1 MDDEPGGWREPRLR
15 VLRTAAA
22 VVVLGLLVWLVI
34 VEPANDTGAIGT
46 MIGALLVLLGF
57 ETLMRGPKP

>member
-1 MDDEPGGWREPRLR
+1 VADSPNGWREPRLR
-15 VLRTAAA
+15 VLRTVAAL
-22 VVVLGLLVWLVI
+22 VVLGLLVWLVI
-34 VEPANDTGAIGT
+34 VEPDNDTGAIGT